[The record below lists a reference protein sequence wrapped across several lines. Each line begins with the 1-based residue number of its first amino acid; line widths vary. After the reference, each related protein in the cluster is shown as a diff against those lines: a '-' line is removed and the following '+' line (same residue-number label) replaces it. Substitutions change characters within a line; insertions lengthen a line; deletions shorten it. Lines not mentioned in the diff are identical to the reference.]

1 MFSKIIDSVNDTLI
15 KESEAIEEIKNNL
28 DEEQVNKV
36 FELIMDCKGKVI
48 TTGCGTSGAA
58 AKKIAHTLSCIE
70 CPALFLSPSNAVHGG
85 LGVVQNQDIV
95 ILFSKGGETQEIND
109 LIPSCKVKGATIIAI
124 TESEDSYMAREA
136 DVLLKIKVSKEPD
149 DFNMLA
155 TSSILATIAVFDA
168 ICIAITRFR
177 GFTKEEFAVI
187 HPGGKVGNSLK
198 RKVGKGKA
206 DIQEI

>member
-15 KESEAIEEIKNNL
+15 KESEAIEEIKKNL

-36 FELIMDCKGKVI
+36 VELIMDCKGKVI

-85 LGVVQNQDIV
+85 LGVVQKQDIV
-95 ILFSKGGETQEIND
+95 IVFSKGGETQEIND

-124 TESEDSYMAREA
+124 TESEESYMAREA
-136 DVLLKIKVSKEPD
+136 DALLKIKISKEPD

-177 GFTKEEFAVI
+177 GFTKEEFALI

-198 RKVGKGKA
+198 RTNEKL
-206 DIQEI
+206 

>member
-1 MFSKIIDSVNDTLI
+1 MFSKIIDSINDTLI

-36 FELIMDCKGKVI
+36 IELIMGCKGKVI

-95 ILFSKGGETQEIND
+95 IVFSKGGETQEIND

-136 DVLLKIKVSKEPD
+136 DALLKIKVSKEPD

-187 HPGGKVGNSLK
+187 HPAGKVGNSLR
-198 RKVGKGKA
+198 RKVEKP
-206 DIQEI
+206 

>member
-36 FELIMDCKGKVI
+36 VELIMDCKGKVI

-109 LIPSCKVKGATIIAI
+109 LIPSCKIKGATIIAI

-136 DVLLKIKVSKEPD
+136 DALLKIKVSKEPD

-168 ICIAITRFR
+168 ILCY
-177 GFTKEEFAVI
+177 
-187 HPGGKVGNSLK
+187 H
-198 RKVGKGKA
+198 
-206 DIQEI
+206 

>member
-15 KESEAIEEIKNNL
+15 KESGAIEEIKNNL

-36 FELIMDCKGKVI
+36 IELIMDCKGKVI

-95 ILFSKGGETQEIND
+95 IVFSKGGETQEIND
-109 LIPSCKVKGATIIAI
+109 LIPICKVKGATIIAI

-136 DVLLKIKVSKEPD
+136 DALLKIKVSKEPD

-187 HPGGKVGNSLK
+187 HPGGKVGNRLK
-198 RKVGKGKA
+198 RKIEKR
-206 DIQEI
+206 